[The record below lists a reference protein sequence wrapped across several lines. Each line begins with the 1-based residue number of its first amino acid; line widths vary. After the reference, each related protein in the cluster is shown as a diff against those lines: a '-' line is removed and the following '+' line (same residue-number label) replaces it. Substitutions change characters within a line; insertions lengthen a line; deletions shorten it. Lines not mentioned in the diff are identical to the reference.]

1 MKLSRLAGKRVAIVL
16 TIEGKRRVLSGEA
29 RYEREQALGNV
40 LRIPIEGAGDA
51 EAGSAAAGSA
61 APSDAKSGR
70 PEFVIQESQWNGRVI
85 PDEMHGCDFCL
96 YVTEAQAKSVVK

>member
-1 MKLSRLAGKRVAIVL
+1 MNLSRLAGKRVAIVL
-16 TIEGKRRVLSGEA
+16 TIEGRRRVLSGEA

-40 LRIPIEGAGDA
+40 LRIPIDGLGDA
-51 EAGSAAAGSA
+51 DAATAQSGGA
-61 APSDAKSGR
+61 APCDARSGR

-85 PDEMHGCDFCL
+85 PDEMHGCDYCL